1 MDRFVDK
8 NGNRFDVGSW
18 VLAPDQEGADVVT
31 GVDFQG
37 EEPLVFVGGIHDGC
51 WIRPSECVVWHDEFD
66 ESETVPWALGPDL
79 YYADSVGDKE

>member
-51 WIRPSECVVWHDEFD
+51 WIRPSEC
-66 ESETVPWALGPDL
+66 ETVPWALGPDP
-79 YYADSVGDKE
+79 YYADSVGDEE